1 MTKRDKLI
9 ESIASLCEEYKE
21 DVNVD
26 IILKILGGAIIADKV
41 GLQATFQLSSEMQKF
56 AENVL
61 LPQVQ
66 NVKNITQKE
75 IDDIIRMN

>member
-1 MTKRDKLI
+1 MLKREELYEEI
-9 ESIASLCEEYKE
+9 ISLCKKYED

-41 GLQATFQLSSEMQKF
+41 GLPATFQLASEIQKF
-56 AENVL
+56 AKEVL

-66 NVKNITQKE
+66 NVSKNTQKD

>member
-75 IDDIIRMN
+75 NDDIIRMN